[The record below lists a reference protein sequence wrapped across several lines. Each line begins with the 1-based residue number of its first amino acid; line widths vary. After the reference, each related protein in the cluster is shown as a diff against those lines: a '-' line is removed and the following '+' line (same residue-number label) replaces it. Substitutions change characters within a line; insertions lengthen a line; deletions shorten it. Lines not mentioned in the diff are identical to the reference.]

1 MLCEESLQQQTM
13 SLGDLNSKLNQAM
26 RDLGEL
32 LRDRTSVPDAS
43 ELHVS
48 DKVKG
53 DLDAIEVHV
62 AEARQL
68 LLVDSQTD
76 S

>member
-1 MLCEESLQQQTM
+1 MQHQTM

-32 LRDRTSVPDAS
+32 LRDRTLRDSDDAS
-43 ELHVS
+43 PLHVS

-53 DLDAIEVHV
+53 SLDAMEVHV

-68 LLVDSQTD
+68 LLVDRQFD

>member
-1 MLCEESLQQQTM
+1 M
-13 SLGDLNSKLNQAM
+13 SLGELNSKLNQAM

-32 LRDRTSVPDAS
+32 LRDRTSRGSDAS
-43 ELHVS
+43 ALHVS

-68 LLVDSQTD
+68 LLIDSQTE